1 LSQIDEEIGD
11 EDIDEEDEDMI
22 RQKLDPEFYSDFHQ
36 DGEDDD
42 FVNE

>member
-22 RQKLDPEFYSDFHQ
+22 RQKLDPEFYSDFH
-36 DGEDDD
+36 
-42 FVNE
+42 